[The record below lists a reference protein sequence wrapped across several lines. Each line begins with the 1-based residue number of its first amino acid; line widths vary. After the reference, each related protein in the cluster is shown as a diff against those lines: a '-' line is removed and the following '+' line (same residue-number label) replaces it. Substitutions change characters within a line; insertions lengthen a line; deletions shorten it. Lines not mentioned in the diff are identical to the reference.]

1 METIDDDGIDGINS
15 NDSDPEKIQP
25 RVIEE
30 RWGDQISHEMLEVLA
45 PNGEGEHILNII
57 NNMTEE
63 EAVAI
68 VAESVKFHADDWN
81 FVSLSWA
88 SFSTLRKYG
97 GWERI
102 QSRRLTLRSFSLQT

>member
-1 METIDDDGIDGINS
+1 MSGAVEIRDDDGIDGINP

-25 RVIEE
+25 RVTEE
-30 RWGDQISHEMLEVLA
+30 RWGDQISHELLEVLA

-68 VAESVKFHADDWN
+68 IAESVKFHADDWN
-81 FVSLSWA
+81 FVGEISHSH
-88 SFSTLRKYG
+88 FSALNRPWGLGLISIKY
-97 GWERI
+97 
-102 QSRRLTLRSFSLQT
+102 

>member
-1 METIDDDGIDGINS
+1 MEIIGDDGIDGINS

-68 VAESVKFHADDWN
+68 IWESVKFHADDWN
-81 FVSLSWA
+81 FVSLFRA

-97 GWERI
+97 G
-102 QSRRLTLRSFSLQT
+102 